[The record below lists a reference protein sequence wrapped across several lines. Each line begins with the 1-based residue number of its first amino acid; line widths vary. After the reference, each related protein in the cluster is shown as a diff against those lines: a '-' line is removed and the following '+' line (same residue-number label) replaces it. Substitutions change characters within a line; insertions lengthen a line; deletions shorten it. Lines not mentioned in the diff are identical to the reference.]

1 MARQPRVR
9 PPKPVVTE
17 IERSPVQVLIGTEA
31 DDNLYDQFAF
41 LRTVNTVSDRFVGG
55 AGNDTI
61 TSFGG
66 GDFIDA
72 GAGND
77 RIDASGGTVFID
89 GGTGI
94 DRAYVTFENTSVGLT
109 VTGNIGSGRTAT
121 FSDGTTITNIENLAL
136 QLGSGADNIT
146 LGAGATIYGGAGNDR
161 LKLTGSGSIDG
172 GSNND
177 RIIGS
182 AGDDGLGGGEGDD
195 DIRGNGGNDF
205 LLGGS
210 GIDFLDGGDGDDRLE
225 GGSGVDALV
234 GGAGADLFFISA
246 ATQGD
251 DRVLDFNFAA
261 GDRIDAFFQI
271 FPPNFDSAFP
281 ETATL
286 VTDPVGQG
294 FLTLTQGS
302 TGVFV
307 GLTADPSSGLL
318 LVGTVLADV
327 TSEWFI

>member
-9 PPKPVVTE
+9 PPKPIVTE
-17 IERSPVQVLIGTEA
+17 VERSPVQVLIGTA
-31 DDNLYDQFAF
+31 GDDNLYDQFAF

-66 GDFIDA
+66 GDVIDA
-72 GAGND
+72 GAGDD

-109 VTGNIGSGRTAT
+109 VTGDIGSGRTAT
-121 FSDGTTITNIENLAL
+121 FSDGTTVTNVETLAL
-136 QLGSGADNIT
+136 QLGSGADSIT
-146 LGAGATIYGGAGNDR
+146 LGAGSTIYGGAGNDR
-161 LKLTGSGSIDG
+161 LALTGSGSIDG
-172 GSNND
+172 GSGD
-177 RIIGS
+177 DQVIGS
-182 AGDDGLGGGEGDD
+182 LGDDGLGGGEGDD
-195 DIRGNGGNDF
+195 VILGNGGNDF
-205 LLGGS
+205 LLGGG
-210 GIDFLDGGDGDDRLE
+210 GIDFLDGGAGNDSLE
-225 GGSGVDALV
+225 GGAGTDALI
-234 GGAGADLFFISA
+234 GGAGADRFLISD
-246 ATQGD
+246 ATRGD

-271 FPPNFDSAFP
+271 LPPNFDTAFP

-286 VTDPVGQG
+286 VTDPIGQG
-294 FLTLTQGS
+294 FLALSQTS

-307 GLTADPSSGLL
+307 SLTADPASGLL
-318 LVGTVLADV
+318 IVGATVADV
-327 TSEWFI
+327 TPEWFV